1 MRINTNVSGAGNLQQ
16 LSQTLM
22 NGARAMERLSSG
34 QRINRAS
41 DDAAGLAISELMR
54 AQARGQ
60 SMASRNT
67 SDTIS
72 MIQTAEGALSE
83 THSAL
88 QRMRELA
95 VQAGNA
101 AYTDQDR
108 RALQAEVTQLRSEID
123 RIGNTTE
130 FNTRNLLD
138 GSAGGAGSPAARSA
152 RDLSGSIMS
161 QIGAN
166 SGQTAF
172 MSLNDARSAALGV
185 DNLDISTAQGAA
197 SALETI
203 DSAIESVSQQRSL
216 LGATQNRF
224 EHTVR
229 NLDVSAQNQTA
240 AQSRIRDADMAR
252 VMMESTR
259 NNILLQ
265 SSIAMTA
272 QANMSSQ
279 GVLQLLVG

>member
-1 MRINTNVSGAGNLQQ
+1 MRINNNVAGAGNIRQ
-16 LSQTLM
+16 LSQTLL

-34 QRINRAS
+34 VRINRAA

-60 SMASRNT
+60 SMASRNA

-83 THSAL
+83 THSVL

-95 VQAGNA
+95 VQASNDT
-101 AYTDQDR
+101 YTDQDR
-108 RALQAEVTQLRSEID
+108 RALQAEVTQLGSEID

-130 FNTRNLLD
+130 FNTRGLLD
-138 GSAGGAGSPAARSA
+138 GSTGGPPRQNDGSV
-152 RDLSGSIMS
+152 MS

-166 SGQTAF
+166 SGQTSF
-172 MSLNDARSAALGV
+172 MSVNDMRSAALGV
-185 DNLDISTAQGAA
+185 DNLNISTSQGASA
-197 SALETI
+197 ALEAI

-229 NLDVSAQNQTA
+229 NLDVSAENQIA

-252 VMMESTR
+252 EMMASTR
-259 NNILLQ
+259 NNILAQ
-265 SSIAMTA
+265 VSIAMTA